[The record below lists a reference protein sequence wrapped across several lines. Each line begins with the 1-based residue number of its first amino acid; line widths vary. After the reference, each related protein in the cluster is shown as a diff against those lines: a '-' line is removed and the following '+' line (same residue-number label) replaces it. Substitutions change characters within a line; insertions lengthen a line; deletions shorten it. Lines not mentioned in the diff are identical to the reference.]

1 MTPPG
6 FGPPSLPPAW
16 WGGDGGGEPVE
27 RSITALIADRTLDA
41 ELAALLWLLVEA
53 GVPIVLAGPR
63 RSGRTTVLTALLAF
77 LAAESR
83 TILLEGGDEDFA
95 SVPEAVELG
104 WRREA
109 RAPAPVLRLPGT
121 VLLAAELADRP
132 PLGVSGERALIVVR
146 ALSLGYG
153 LATTIEAAGLDQ
165 AFAALRGG
173 DVGAGA
179 DELAGLGIVVV
190 LGERAVGAAP
200 SITVA
205 HYVRPLARD
214 PNGHVQRL
222 PPAVLAA
229 RDARSGRLEHFSWG
243 ISDELAGRTGRR
255 SVDLEREQALRSG
268 LLARLAAAGI
278 VDPVEVR
285 DAVAAWRPGA
295 GT

>member
-1 MTPPG
+1 MPPG

-16 WGGDGGGEPVE
+16 WGSDGGGEPVE

-41 ELAALLWLLVEA
+41 ELAALLWLLIEA
-53 GVPIVLAGPR
+53 GVPIVVAGPR

-77 LAAESR
+77 LPPESR
-83 TILLEGGDEDFA
+83 TILLEGGDEDFG

-104 WRREA
+104 WRREV

-132 PLGVSGERALIVVR
+132 PLGVWGERALIVVR

-153 LATTIEAAGLDQ
+153 LAATIEAAGLDE

-179 DELAGLGIVVV
+179 DELAGLGIVIV
-190 LGERAVGAAP
+190 LGGRVDGAAP
-200 SITVA
+200 SIMVA
-205 HYVRPLARD
+205 HYVRPPARD
-214 PNGHVQRL
+214 PHGHVQRL

-229 RDARSGRLEHFSWG
+229 RDARSGRLEDFSWG
-243 ISDELAGRTGRR
+243 IVDELAGRTGRR
-255 SVDLEREQALRSG
+255 PIDLEREQAMRSG

-278 VDPVEVR
+278 GDPVEVR
-285 DAVAAWRPGA
+285 EAVAAWRAGA